1 MAAGR
6 GLGRDPDTRGPQ
18 CGELDGEEGEER
30 AEGIRKWERIGLGA
44 GRGMGV
50 SPRLSRRPGEQE
62 LPCPPPGRA
71 LPKAAPETWV
81 MDSRGS
87 CRRR

>member
-30 AEGIRKWERIGLGA
+30 AEGIRKWERIGLGGA
-44 GRGMGV
+44 EGWGCRRDSLEGLESKSFRALHQGGRC
-50 SPRLSRRPGEQE
+50 RKRHLRPG
-62 LPCPPPGRA
+62 
-71 LPKAAPETWV
+71 
-81 MDSRGS
+81 
-87 CRRR
+87 